1 MEKNEKYTIKNTC
14 GYSDYVHHVMNDI
27 ANTVEMLRQ
36 VVKNIE
42 LIQADIDEL
51 EVENPEMAS
60 ELRKVLAV
68 GLEKVL
74 NVR

>member
-1 MEKNEKYTIKNTC
+1 MEKHETYTIKNTC
-14 GYSDYVHHVMNDI
+14 GYYEYVHHVMADI
-27 ANTVEMLRQ
+27 AETVSMLSQ
-36 VVKNIE
+36 VVRNLE
-42 LIQADIDEL
+42 LIKADIDEL
-51 EVENPEMAS
+51 AEENEELAS